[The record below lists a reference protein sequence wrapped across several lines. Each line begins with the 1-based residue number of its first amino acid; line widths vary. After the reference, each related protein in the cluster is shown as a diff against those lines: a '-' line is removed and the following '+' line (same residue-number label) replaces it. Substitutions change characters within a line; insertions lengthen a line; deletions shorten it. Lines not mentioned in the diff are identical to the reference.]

1 MTIFIEIKLILKMFR
16 TISHEPHKKPGKHAD
31 KESVYGK
38 AHHYATGED
47 NEFIG
52 AKSTLAD
59 SFVNH
64 GV

>member
-1 MTIFIEIKLILKMFR
+1 MFR